1 MVAGEGA
8 ARARPG
14 VPFHHHLRRILHA
27 VHLIPTV
34 RRVAFYILAG
44 LLLLPPTG
52 RAVAGSDVSWRILA
66 PARAAPSFYLASSEA
81 VDRLGNIYVADQGD
95 HRIKKLT
102 YTGKLVGSWGSNAPG
117 PLHFTGPTALAVDR
131 AGNVYVAD
139 AGIVKLSPN
148 GRLLAHWAS
157 PSPARLAGIAAT
169 PQGQVY
175 VLSADAPAP
184 GAQQSTSVRIDQL
197 SAGGTL
203 VTTFHTA
210 LLPLDQV
217 NPVSLTLDSNG
228 NIYASLAGTVGCF
241 RPGECTGAY
250 FYVDELSPAGLPIN
264 TWGGSNAFAGAG
276 LAADGH
282 GNVYVGGTG
291 QVEKLSSGGAVV
303 ARWSSIA
310 CGSRQLGVVTGLAF
324 GPTGNLI
331 AADSYGPDVPAYL
344 SYGLLQRLSNR
355 GKRLG
360 MLGHC
365 LSAPRALGIAMGIN
379 VAPNGTIFVS
389 GSSGVL
395 ELSPN
400 GHLLATWTGPRYTT
414 YGIGMGVNGNI
425 YTADPFTHTVSRFTP
440 RGGPLARWTVSFSS
454 DAGLPAEL
462 VQGITVDRVGSV
474 YVTAANRGEVVK
486 FNSEGHE
493 IGRFGGPGSD
503 PGLFAQPRS
512 LAIDARGNIYVA
524 DMGNDRIQKLAPDG
538 APLAQWS
545 NLGQGYG
552 RLHQPAGVA
561 LDSHGNIWVAD
572 TLNNRIVELSPAGKP
587 LASWGSSGAD
597 PGQFNQPAAIAAG
610 PKGAVCVAD
619 SGNDRVQ
626 ILVGK

>member
-1 MVAGEGA
+1 
-8 ARARPG
+8 
-14 VPFHHHLRRILHA
+14 
-27 VHLIPTV
+27 VHLISTI
-34 RRVAFYILAG
+34 RRVALCILAG

-52 RAVAGSDVSWRILA
+52 RAVARSGAGWRVLA
-66 PARAAPSFYLASSEA
+66 PARPAPAFYLASSEA
-81 VDRLGNIYVADQGD
+81 VDRLGNIFVADQGD

-102 YTGKLVGSWGSNAPG
+102 YTGKLIGSWGSNAPG
-117 PLHFTGPTALAVDR
+117 PLHFMGPTAVAVDH

-139 AGIVKLSPN
+139 TGIVKLSPS

-157 PSPARLAGIAAT
+157 PSPAPLAGIAAT

-184 GAQQSTSVRIDQL
+184 GAQQPTSLRIDQL
-197 SAGGTL
+197 SPAGTL

-210 LLPLDQV
+210 LLPVDQV
-217 NPVSLTLDSNG
+217 NPISLTLDSNG
-228 NIYASLAGTVGCF
+228 NIYASLAGTVGCS
-241 RPGECTGAY
+241 RPEECSGTY

-282 GNVYVGGTG
+282 GNVYIGGTG

-310 CGSRQLGVVTGLAF
+310 CGSGQAGVVTGLAF

-331 AADSYGPDVPAYL
+331 IVDSYGPGVPAYL
-344 SYGLLQRLSNR
+344 SFGLLQRLSSR

-365 LSAPRALGIAMGIN
+365 LGAPRALGVATGIN
-379 VAPNGTIFVS
+379 VAPNGAIYVS
-389 GSSGVL
+389 GSSGLL
-395 ELSPN
+395 ELSSS
-400 GHLLATWTGPRYTT
+400 GHLLATWAGSRYTT
-414 YGIGMGVNGNI
+414 YGIGMGVNGNV

-454 DAGLPAEL
+454 DATHPTEL
-462 VQGITVDRVGSV
+462 VQGISVDRAGSV

-538 APLAQWS
+538 SPLAQWS
-545 NLGQGYG
+545 NLGHGYG
-552 RLHQPAGVA
+552 RLRQPAGVTVDA
-561 LDSHGNIWVAD
+561 HGAIWIAD
-572 TLNNRIVELSPAGKP
+572 TFNNRIVELSPAGKP

-597 PGQFNQPAAIAAG
+597 PGQFNQPTAIAASL
-610 PKGAVCVAD
+610 KGAIYVAD
-619 SGNDRVQ
+619 TGNDRVQ
-626 ILVGK
+626 VLVGK

>member
-1 MVAGEGA
+1 V
-8 ARARPG
+8 RALASLPPSLLERD
-14 VPFHHHLRRILHA
+14 IQD
-27 VHLIPTV
+27 VHLIPTF
-34 RRVAFYILAG
+34 RRVALCILAG
-44 LLLLPPTG
+44 LLLLPLTG
-52 RAVAGSDVSWRILA
+52 RAVARSGAAWRVLA
-66 PARAAPSFYLASSEA
+66 PARSAPSFYLASSEA

-95 HRIKKLT
+95 HRVKKLT

-117 PLHFTGPTALAVDR
+117 PLHFTGPTAVAVDH

-139 AGIVKLSPN
+139 IGIVKLSPS

-184 GAQQSTSVRIDQL
+184 GAQQPTSVRIDQL

-210 LLPLDQV
+210 LLPVDQV

-228 NIYASLAGTVGCF
+228 NIYASLAGTVGCA
-241 RPGECTGAY
+241 RPGECTGTY
-250 FYVDELSPAGLPIN
+250 FYVDELSPTGLPIN

-282 GNVYVGGTG
+282 GDVYIGGTG
-291 QVEKLSSGGAVV
+291 QVEKLSSAGTVV
-303 ARWSSIA
+303 ARWSSTA
-310 CGSRQLGVVTGLAF
+310 CGSGSSGVVTGLAF

-331 AADSYGPDVPAYL
+331 IADSYGPGVPAYL
-344 SYGLLQRLSNR
+344 SFGLLQRLSSR

-365 LSAPRALGIAMGIN
+365 LGSPRALGVASGIN
-379 VAPNGTIFVS
+379 VAPNGTIYVS
-389 GSSGVL
+389 GSSGLL
-395 ELSPN
+395 ELSSN
-400 GHLLATWTGPRYTT
+400 GHLLATWAGPRYTT
-414 YGIGMGVNGNI
+414 YGIGMGVYGNL
-425 YTADPFTHTVSRFTP
+425 YTADPFTHIVSRFTP

-454 DAGLPAEL
+454 DASHPTEL

-512 LAIDARGNIYVA
+512 LAVDARGNIYVA

-538 APLAQWS
+538 SPLAQWS
-545 NLGQGYG
+545 DLGQGYG
-552 RLHQPAGVA
+552 RLRQPAGVT
-561 LDSHGNIWVAD
+561 LDTHGNIWVAD
-572 TLNNRIVELSPAGKP
+572 TLNDRIVELSPGGKP

-597 PGQFNQPAAIAAG
+597 AGQFNQPTAIATG
-610 PKGAVCVAD
+610 SKGGIYVAD
-619 SGNDRVQ
+619 TGNDRVQ
-626 ILVGK
+626 ELVGK

>member
-1 MVAGEGA
+1 MNGA
-8 ARARPG
+8 CATLASLPPSPTERDI
-14 VPFHHHLRRILHA
+14 HD
-27 VHLIPTV
+27 VHLTPTV
-34 RRVAFYILAG
+34 RRVALCILAG

-52 RAVAGSDVSWRILA
+52 RAVARSGAAWRVLA
-66 PARAAPSFYLASSEA
+66 PARRAPAFYLASSEA
-81 VDRLGNIYVADQGD
+81 VDRRGAIYVADQGD
-95 HRIKKLT
+95 HRIKKLS

-117 PLHFTGPTALAVDR
+117 PLHFTGPTAVAVDR
-131 AGNVYVAD
+131 AGNIYVGD
-139 AGIVKLSPN
+139 TGIVKLSPS

-157 PSPARLAGIAAT
+157 PSPAPLAGIAAT

-184 GAQQSTSVRIDQL
+184 GAQQPTSLRIDQL

-210 LLPLDQV
+210 LLPVDQV

-228 NIYASLAGTVGCF
+228 NIYASLAGTVGCS
-241 RPGECTGAY
+241 RPGECSGTY

-282 GNVYVGGTG
+282 GNVYIGGTG
-291 QVEKLSSGGAVV
+291 QVEKLSPGGSVV
-303 ARWSSIA
+303 ARWSSST
-310 CGSRQLGVVTGLAF
+310 CGSGQVGGVTGLAF

-331 AADSYGPDVPAYL
+331 IADSYGPGVPAYL
-344 SYGLLQRLSNR
+344 SYGLLQRLSSR

-365 LSAPRALGIAMGIN
+365 LGAPPALGVATGIN
-379 VAPNGTIFVS
+379 VAPSGAIYVS
-389 GSSGVL
+389 RSSGLL
-395 ELSPN
+395 ELSSN

-414 YGIGMGVNGNI
+414 YGIGMGVNGNV

-440 RGGPLARWTVSFSS
+440 RGGALARWTVSFSS
-454 DAGLPAEL
+454 DANHPTEL

-524 DMGNDRIQKLAPDG
+524 DMGNDRIQKLAPNG
-538 APLAQWS
+538 SPLAQWS
-545 NLGQGYG
+545 DLGQGYG
-552 RLHQPAGVA
+552 RLRQPAGVT
-561 LDSHGNIWVAD
+561 LDAHGNIWVAD

-587 LASWGSSGAD
+587 LASWGSSGVD

-610 PKGAVCVAD
+610 STGAIYVAD
-619 SGNDRVQ
+619 TGNDRVQ
-626 ILVGK
+626 VLAGK